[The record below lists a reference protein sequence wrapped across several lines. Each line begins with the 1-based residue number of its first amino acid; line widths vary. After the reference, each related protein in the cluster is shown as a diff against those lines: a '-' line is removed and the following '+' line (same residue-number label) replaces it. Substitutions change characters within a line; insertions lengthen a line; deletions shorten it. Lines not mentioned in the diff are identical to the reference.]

1 MPDEKNDSRERRMDT
16 FGAAG
21 EVDLEQRDGEA
32 ARIVGVAAL
41 YYDGTP
47 RTEYEMWPGYVE
59 RIRPGAFA
67 GLLKEGTDTMG
78 LFNHDPSQILGRTT
92 AKTLRLTSKRRG
104 LLYEIDPPD
113 TQTGRDVVE
122 NLRNGNITGSSFS
135 FTIGKDKVTTDEDRD
150 VMVREIIKVER
161 LFDVGPVT
169 YPAYEN
175 TEAGLRSVDT
185 GPRGDVAPPGETDET
200 ETPEGDAQAAEDEAR
215 GHALAPLMER
225 ERLEQGK

>member
-1 MPDEKNDSRERRMDT
+1 MSEDQDMPVSLNRRIDT
-16 FGAAG
+16 IQPEAP
-21 EVDLEQRDGEA
+21 VDLEQREGEDP
-32 ARIVGVAAL
+32 RIVGVAAL

-47 RTEYEMWPGYVE
+47 RTEYAMGYGMVE

-67 GLLKEGTDTMG
+67 GLLKEGTDTMA
-78 LFNHDPSQILGRTT
+78 LFNHESSQILGRTT
-92 AKTLRLTSKRRG
+92 AKTLRLKSTRRG
-104 LLYEIDPPD
+104 LLYDIDPPD

-122 NLRNGNITGSSFS
+122 NLRNGNITGSSFA

-150 VMVREIIKVER
+150 VMIREIIKVER

-185 GPRGDVAPPGETDET
+185 GPRGDTAPP
-200 ETPEGDAQAAEDEAR
+200 TPPDAD
-215 GHALAPLMER
+215 
-225 ERLEQGK
+225 